1 MKAKWVLLD
10 DEGHVIRHFDYA
22 HEGCIQVVEPIRT
35 YQQLLDLVGE
45 CLL

>member
-1 MKAKWVLLD
+1 MKWVLLD
-10 DEGHVIRHFDYA
+10 EEGNVVRRFNYA

-35 YQQLLDLVGE
+35 YAQLLELVGE